1 MKQCIFC
8 TIASFIL
15 SFAIVIAAAA
25 LVQSGY

>member
-8 TIASFIL
+8 TIAGFIL
-15 SFAIVIAAAA
+15 SFGIIIAAAA